1 MSGGGSERGRR
12 GPSVVSSVARPPV
25 SSAKDGTLGSSM
37 RSPKIADQ
45 FATSFRVASETGAAE
60 TITNAARNARSVAA
74 RNGTRPWRWEDF
86 LVHACEHGIYR
97 RIDLVIEEEE
107 QDVVDLDV
115 ALQEEIRRQQQ
126 AAWLG
131 DRNGRAL
138 AVQHV
143 LFQLSGGCR
152 IYEVHHFA

>member
-1 MSGGGSERGRR
+1 
-12 GPSVVSSVARPPV
+12 
-25 SSAKDGTLGSSM
+25 
-37 RSPKIADQ
+37 
-45 FATSFRVASETGAAE
+45 
-60 TITNAARNARSVAA
+60 
-74 RNGTRPWRWEDF
+74 